1 MSWQESVSAGL
12 TASRSG
18 DAGARA
24 YRPQIAPKWIAPDG
38 KSFWLAWTDFQEGA
52 DGTGARRAP
61 GPAADGASDEEIR
74 RRLPGPWPC
83 YAFNVQRV
91 DLAVA

>member
-1 MSWQESVSAGL
+1 M
-12 TASRSG
+12 
-18 DAGARA
+18 
-24 YRPQIAPKWIAPDG
+24 PDG

-52 DGTGARRAP
+52 DGTEARQAP
-61 GPAADGASDEEIR
+61 GPAGDGASDEEIR
-74 RRLPGPWPC
+74 RRLPVLRPD